1 MFDNIITS
9 IKRFGTFTETEL
21 AEVIQRLK
29 VIQVEKEQALIK
41 EGEICREFYFVN
53 SGAFRQYE
61 IKEDGTEAIINLYIE
76 SDWLFNYK
84 SFVTQKPSETVV
96 RATEVSEVFKLSGY
110 DFHELVKISDSFFR
124 MGRIFEQAL
133 QNQDYQHNRMTPEE
147 KYALLIASKPQIIQK
162 FPLKYIASYLGMTPE
177 TLSRVRRKIIS

>member
-1 MFDNIITS
+1 M
-9 IKRFGTFTETEL
+9 
-21 AEVIQRLK
+21 
-29 VIQVEKEQALIK
+29 
-41 EGEICREFYFVN
+41 
-53 SGAFRQYE
+53 
-61 IKEDGTEAIINLYIE
+61 
-76 SDWLFNYK
+76 
-84 SFVTQKPSETVV
+84 TQKPSETVV

-147 KYALLIASKPQIIQK
+147 KYALLIASKPQIIQI